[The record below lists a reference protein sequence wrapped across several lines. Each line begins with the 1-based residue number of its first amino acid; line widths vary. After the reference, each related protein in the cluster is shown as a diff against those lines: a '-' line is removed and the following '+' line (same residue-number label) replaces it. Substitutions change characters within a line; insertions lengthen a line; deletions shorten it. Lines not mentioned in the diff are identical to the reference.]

1 MGGSVMLE
9 IPFNNRVQLR
19 RALMIVFVFVA
30 AQVAGCA
37 SSSGSIDAAYVSPLK
52 YNSYTCSQLEQE
64 YARLLQ
70 RSGMAN
76 KQQDGIA
83 SGDTVAMT
91 VGLILFWPALFFID
105 TDDKKE
111 EVARLKGELDAVEQA
126 AIQKDCAVVSKRIVD
141 GRAAAKK
148 RAEKEA
154 DTEPEF

>member
-1 MGGSVMLE
+1 MLE
-9 IPFNNRVQLR
+9 NRIINRAQLR
-19 RALMIVFVFVA
+19 QVLAVVSVLVA
-30 AQVAGCA
+30 ANVSGCA
-37 SSSGSIDAAYVSPLK
+37 SSSGSIDAAYISPLK

-91 VGLILFWPALFFID
+91 VGLVLFWPALFFID

-111 EVARLKGELDAVEQA
+111 EVARLKGELNSVEQA

-141 GRAAAKK
+141 DRAAAKK
-148 RAEKEA
+148 QAEKKA
-154 DTEPEF
+154 DTEPDF